1 MGSVT
6 GLHRRVQHSAG
17 RRVLTSALVIVLVG
31 AVGAGGWYGYKHDW
45 LRGGCRSTTDLR
57 IAAADEIAPAV
68 TKVASQ
74 WNAAKTDCVRI
85 DVSAEQPSDVA
96 AAVAGTKNVV
106 VNGLGKP
113 NGTATVPDAWLPDSS
128 TWLQRLAI
136 ASPALALK
144 GTSVASSPMVI
155 AMPQP
160 VAASLGSKLSSANWS
175 TLLGLMTGGQAKPG
189 IVDPNVD
196 ASGLLALLGVGAA
209 TTASGGVPA
218 TASSAPTPQQQASL
232 VGAMRALAGGDSLL
246 RADLIGQ
253 FPRATDAST
262 IARSL
267 SAAPI
272 PEQSLLAFNAAR
284 PPVPL
289 VGLYLSPAPPA
300 LDYPYAPMPGLSS
313 LKADAAAK
321 FGHLLAGD
329 AWRDDLAS
337 VDLRASDGTYGAAMP
352 QTTGMP
358 AGPMSST
365 PVPAAAVSQALST
378 WSAVTVPGRM
388 LAVIDVSG
396 SMTTKVPTAGNA
408 SREAVTVA
416 AAKAGLGLFDDRWS
430 VGLWTFS
437 TDMDGTK
444 PYKQLAPIS
453 PLSTGRSVMAS
464 ALGTIQ
470 PIPNGNTGL
479 YDTVLAAYK
488 TVQAGW
494 DPSRVNSVVI
504 MTDGQNDNPGGLTM
518 DGLLAAINKAKDPS
532 KPIEVIAI
540 GIGNQVDKAEL
551 QKITNATGGGVFLAP
566 DPSNIGQIFL
576 EAIALRPGSA
586 Q

>member
-1 MGSVT
+1 MT
-6 GLHRRVQHSAG
+6 GLHRRTQHSAG
-17 RRVLTSALVIVLVG
+17 RRVLISALVVVLVA
-31 AVGAGGWYGYKHDW
+31 AVAAGGAYGYKHW
-45 LRGGCRSTTDLR
+45 LHNGCDSTTELR

-74 WNAAKTDCVRI
+74 WNAAKTDCVH
-85 DVSAEQPSDVA
+85 VAVAAEQPSDVA
-96 AAVAGTKNVV
+96 AAVAGTKGAV

-113 NGTATVPDAWLPDSS
+113 NGTATVPDAWVPDSS

-136 ASPALALK
+136 ASPTLAIE
-144 GTSVASSPMVI
+144 GTSVASSPIVV

-160 VAASLGSKLSSANWS
+160 VAASLGPKLSSVNWS
-175 TLLGLMTGGQAKPG
+175 SLLGLMTGGQAKPG

-196 ASGLLALLGVGAA
+196 ASGLLSLLGVGAA
-209 TTASGGVPA
+209 TSGGA
-218 TASSAPTPQQQASL
+218 TPNPTQQATI
-232 VGAMRALAGGDSLL
+232 VGAMRALSGGDSLL
-246 RADLIGQ
+246 RADLMGQ
-253 FPRATDAST
+253 FPRGTDAST

-272 PEQSLLAFNAAR
+272 PEQSLLAFNADR

-313 LKADAAAK
+313 AKAAAVTK

-329 AWRDDLAS
+329 AWRNDLAS
-337 VDLRASDGTYGAAMP
+337 VDLRAADGTYGPAMP
-352 QTTGMP
+352 QTAGMP
-358 AGPMSST
+358 AGPIASS
-365 PVPAAAVSQALST
+365 PVPAAAISQALST

-396 SMTTKVPTAGNA
+396 SMTTKVPTAKNA
-408 SREAVTVA
+408 TREAVTVA
-416 AAKAGLGLFDDRWS
+416 AAKAGLGLFDDRWA

-444 PYKQLAPIS
+444 PYKQLVPIS
-453 PLSTGRSVMAS
+453 PLSTGRGAMSA
-464 ALGTIQ
+464 ALGTIN
-470 PIPNGNTGL
+470 PIPNGDTGL
-479 YDTVLAAYK
+479 YDTALAAYK
-488 TVQAGW
+488 TVQANW

-518 DGLLAAINKAKDPS
+518 TSLLAAINKVKDPS

-540 GIGNQVDKAEL
+540 GIGNQVNKAEL
-551 QKITNATGGGVFLAP
+551 EKIT
-566 DPSNIGQIFL
+566 
-576 EAIALRPGSA
+576 
-586 Q
+586 